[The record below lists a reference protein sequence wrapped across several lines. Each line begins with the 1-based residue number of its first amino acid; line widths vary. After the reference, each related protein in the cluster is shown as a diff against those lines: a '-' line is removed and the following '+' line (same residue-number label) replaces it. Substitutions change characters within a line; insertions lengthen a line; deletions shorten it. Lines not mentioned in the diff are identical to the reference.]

1 MVSDLMNIDGVS
13 WNEDALDQNLLPVDA
28 QAVHAMH
35 PLGRVRRTFALG
47 GRTSW
52 LVYCAISLQDPSRK

>member
-47 GRTSW
+47 RENFMACILCDQPTGS
-52 LVYCAISLQDPSRK
+52 